1 MVDFD
6 DFDWEDATT
15 FAGIAGFI
23 EESLREENRKDPS
36 EAPEDEEFDDF
47 RNEEEFISTKR
58 KLQMLA
64 ARDPEF
70 ARYVIKKAREQSEQ
84 WALQAQARRLISA
97 ADKAYKLQEE
107 EDQRGALTSET
118 MSNALGKWVEY
129 KWADLSEEEH
139 EDYPVLYMLAEVITD
154 ELKVTLDYL
163 KTDGKWEEGLIVQP
177 RRFAKLKKRVYLH
190 GTCDQWKKD
199 WYFRMDRLKNIKV
212 A

>member
-107 EDQRGALTSET
+107 EDQR
-118 MSNALGKWVEY
+118 
-129 KWADLSEEEH
+129 H
-139 EDYPVLYMLAEVITD
+139 RAEVVQ
-154 ELKVTLDYL
+154 KVDVGGNGPFPFSPKYFENDFIRLNFDH
-163 KTDGKWEEGLIVQP
+163 
-177 RRFAKLKKRVYLH
+177 AKLIIL
-190 GTCDQWKKD
+190 
-199 WYFRMDRLKNIKV
+199 
-212 A
+212 